1 MLRFSKHE
9 RDTWQNLRNGEL
21 RDGCEMTD
29 MSRRTLLTGA
39 TAVAVTAVMRRV
51 AKAHPGPI
59 GKPHELLDGY
69 DALGLAALVKAK
81 QVNASELLEAAIAR
95 TEILNPRYNFMAQK
109 LYDRGRAQIK
119 AGLPHGL
126 FAGVPWLLK
135 DLNIHI
141 AGERTGQGSRFYNDY
156 RATQT
161 SELVKRHEA
170 AGLVIFGKTTTPEF
184 GLTGT
189 TESLAYGLTRNPW
202 NPEYIAGGS
211 SGGSAVAVAA
221 GVLPAAHA
229 TDGGGSIR
237 IPASC
242 CGLVGLKPS
251 RGRVPMG
258 PARTEGW
265 GGLSVHH
272 AVTKTVRDSAALLD
286 VTHGLE
292 PGSRYGAPAPSQG
305 FLAQVGKAPGR
316 LRIALAITPPSHAPV
331 DPEVIAAT
339 QRVAKLCESLGHRVE
354 EATPPLDAASYGVAS
369 FALIASSVAADVLD
383 RATATGITPDDKVL
397 EKMTLAFVEY
407 GKQVTGM
414 DYVRANNSIQAM
426 AVAVAQFMAS
436 YDIILQPTVAAPPLK
451 LGQIDLSNKDD
462 FKTWGAR
469 AGAWAAYT
477 GFYNGTGQPSMSLPL
492 GMASSGLPIGVMFT
506 GRYAEEALLFRLA
519 AQLERAAPWQGRHPV
534 V

>member
-1 MLRFSKHE
+1 
-9 RDTWQNLRNGEL
+9 
-21 RDGCEMTD
+21 MTEI
-29 MSRRTLLTGA
+29 SRRTLLTGTIGVAAA
-39 TAVAVTAVMRRV
+39 TAIGRV
-51 AKAHPGPI
+51 AKTHASPV

-81 QVNASELLEAAIAR
+81 KVSATELLEAAIAR
-95 TEILNPRYNFMAQK
+95 TEALNPRYNFMAQK
-109 LYDRGRAQIK
+109 LYEYGRAQIK
-119 AGLPHGL
+119 PGLPHGP
-126 FAGVPWLLK
+126 FTGVPWLLK
-135 DLNIHI
+135 DLNVFI
-141 AGERTGQGSRFYNDY
+141 AGERTGQGSRLYNDY
-156 RATQT
+156 RATLT
-161 SELVKRHEA
+161 SELVKRHQA
-170 AGLVIFGKTTTPEF
+170 AGLIIFGKTTTPEF
-184 GLTGT
+184 GLTAT

-202 NPEYIAGGS
+202 NPEHVAGGS

-221 GVLPAAHA
+221 GILPAAHA

-258 PARTEGW
+258 PPRTEGW

-286 VTHGLE
+286 ATHGLE

-305 FLAQVGKAPGR
+305 FLAQVGKAPGK
-316 LRIALAITPPSHAPV
+316 LRIALAITPPSRAPV
-331 DPEVIAAT
+331 DPEVVAAT
-339 QRVAKLCESLGHRVE
+339 QKVAKLCESLGHHVE
-354 EATPPLDAASYGVAS
+354 EATPPLDAAGYGAAS

-383 RATATGITPDDKVL
+383 RAKATGITPDDKVL

-414 DYVRANNSIQAM
+414 DYVRANNAIQAM

-436 YDIILQPTVAAPPLK
+436 YDVILQPTVAAPPLK

-462 FKTWGAR
+462 FATWGAR

-492 GMASSGLPIGVMFT
+492 GMSTSGLPIGVMFT
-506 GRYAEEALLFRLA
+506 ARYAEEALLFRLA
-519 AQLERAAPWQGRHPV
+519 GQLERAAPWQGRHPV